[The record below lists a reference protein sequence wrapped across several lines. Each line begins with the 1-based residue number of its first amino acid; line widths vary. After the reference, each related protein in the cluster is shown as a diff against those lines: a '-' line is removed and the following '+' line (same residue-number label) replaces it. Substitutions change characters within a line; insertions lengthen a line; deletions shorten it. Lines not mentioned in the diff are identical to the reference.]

1 MRCKVSTEV
10 IIFGLIFVLTGLSG
24 SFYKLD
30 NDKIRGY
37 VRNNRK
43 LSALLGISKTT
54 QDSEIQVVEVGDGN
68 LNFVYIIE
76 GPKDTSNGV
85 IGNLNKFLL

>member
-1 MRCKVSTEV
+1 MKFWSGKLPTRFKFY
-10 IIFGLIFVLTGLSG
+10 IIFGLILVLTGLSG

-76 GPKDTSNGV
+76 GPKDTSKGV
-85 IGNLNKFLL
+85 IGK